1 MHKLIFENIKVSVI
15 SLQNIVYK
23 LYRRFTSCFFI
34 YSGKETK
41 STLADSRSNYDPLSD
56 AVAKRHLLCT
66 CECAS
71 FERSEFF
78 LHRNFYVR
86 KTGYLYK
93 IPCFS
98 YIGNSF
104 GFPM

>member
-15 SLQNIVYK
+15 SLQKIVYK

-41 STLADSRSNYDPLSD
+41 STLADSRPNYVPLSD
-56 AVAKRHLLCT
+56 AVAKQHLLCT
-66 CECAS
+66 RKCAS

-78 LHRNFYVR
+78 LHRNLHVR
-86 KTGYLYK
+86 KTGYLIQ
-93 IPCFS
+93 IPCLS
-98 YIGNSF
+98 A
-104 GFPM
+104 